1 MNYFNEKIK
10 NKLAATS
17 GQLLAFYKKRV
28 GHLQGVRLLI
38 VLSIM
43 I

>member
-17 GQLLAFYKKRV
+17 RQLLAFYTKRAE
-28 GHLQGVRLLI
+28 HLQGVRLFL
-38 VLSIM
+38 V
-43 I
+43 